1 MVSIFLRA
9 SLIFTILASFSIS
22 LFANDFVKYRA
33 TFELENFTGDKIV
46 LAHYIADKIYVDD
59 TIQINK
65 KGKFIFE
72 NDQEMKAGMYLL
84 VMPPENNM
92 LELIFNEHEPKFEMK
107 ANVIAAPNGV
117 SFKGSKDNTLFY
129 KYYQYMKK
137 MNPQVDTLNKQL
149 IALKEEKKDTK
160 KIEGELTALREK
172 ILQTKKD
179 LIKGAPNNALTK
191 TFLSSQLEINYPK
204 FEGTEKE
211 INLQK
216 YYHRVSNFYNKLN
229 GDKRFYRS
237 KMFSDMTNFYVDK
250 VTTQDADSVYKSVV
264 KVLDLVSDDEKLYNS
279 YLIRFINKYVTPK
292 IIGQDKVFVNLV
304 DNYVIDKEVDF
315 LKEETKTKIIDQA
328 NKSRNILIGK
338 IAPNIKISKFDY
350 EGTLL
355 AKDNEDEY
363 KRFKLDGP
371 FELHKFESPYTV
383 LFFWKPNCGHCTKA
397 IPKMMEFHDKFNDK
411 GVEVISTC
419 IKTYKDMPACAQ
431 IIVDNKSFN
440 WINTVDPFYRSNFA
454 IKYDLTK
461 TPKIYILDHKKEIL
475 IKNIGAE
482 QIERIMEQIL
492 KNKDEKE
499 ANE

>member
-1 MVSIFLRA
+1 MA
-9 SLIFTILASFSIS
+9 D
-22 LFANDFVKYRA
+22 NFVKYRA
-33 TFELENFTGDKIV
+33 TFELENFTGDKVV

-59 TIQINK
+59 TLQINK

-72 NDQEMKAGMYLL
+72 NDEEFKAGMYLL

-107 ANVIAAPNGV
+107 ANVMTAPLGV
-117 SFKGSKDNTLFY
+117 TFKGSKDNTLFY

-137 MNPQVDTLNKQL
+137 INPELDTLNKQL
-149 IALKEEKKDTK
+149 TALKEEDKDSK
-160 KIEGELTALREK
+160 AVEEEIIKLREK
-172 ILQTKKD
+172 IVETKKN
-179 LIKGAPNNALTK
+179 LIKSAPENALTK
-191 TFLSSQLEINYPK
+191 TFLSSQLEIEYPD

-216 YYHRVSNFYNKLN
+216 YYYRVSNFYNKLN

-237 KMFSDMTNFYVDK
+237 KMFSDMTNFYIDK
-250 VTTQDADSVYKSVV
+250 VTTQNADSVYHSIS
-264 KVLDLVSDDEKLYNS
+264 KVLDLVTYDQALYNS
-279 YLIRFINKYVTPK
+279 YLIRFINKYVTPR
-292 IIGQDKVFVNLV
+292 IVGQDEVFVKLV
-304 DNYVIDKEVDF
+304 DNYVIGKEVDF

-338 IAPNIKISKFDY
+338 IAPDIKLFHFDY

-397 IPKMMEFHDKFNDK
+397 IPKMMAFHDKYKEK
-411 GVEVISTC
+411 GIEVISTC
-419 IKTYKDMPACAQ
+419 IKTFKDMPACAQ
-431 IIVDNKSFN
+431 VITDNKSFN

-454 IKYDLTK
+454 VKYDLTK

-482 QIERIMEQIL
+482 QIERIMDQIL
-492 KNKDEKE
+492 KNAEEEKDK
-499 ANE
+499 